1 MVYRCFFCIHQNGIF
16 GDGFWLGPGN
26 LPALGDRVP
35 LPLANALAPGG
46 MNGSSSSFAIVH
58 MVSSIYLGKPF
69 GIWNCHIETIDIYI
83 YITCGIEN

>member
-1 MVYRCFFCIHQNGIF
+1 MNVGNRHTPTMTGMVYRRFFCIHQNGIF
-16 GDGFWLGPGN
+16 GDGFWPPGN

-58 MVSSIYLGKPF
+58 MVSSM
-69 GIWNCHIETIDIYI
+69 CIYI
-83 YITCGIEN
+83 YSVT